1 MNTISIFK
9 FIFLI
14 LNILNAQVYTLED
27 CIQISIDEKDS
38 SICRY
43 WCGFRSKGL
52 KASYS
57 GVLPSIQATGTSGV
71 NYFPSQ
77 ESININF
84 EELKFDTTR
93 TNHFNTLSAGV
104 AINQVIYDGGR
115 SLNQIKQAKTN
126 LDIAKYNQRSIK
138 TQVIEKVIRS
148 YMAYFRLKNY

>member
-1 MNTISIFK
+1 MSTNSIFK

-27 CIQISIDEKDS
+27 CIQISIDEKKTVLSADIGVVS
-38 SICRY
+38 A
-43 WCGFRSKGL
+43 SKGL
-52 KASYS
+52 KASQS
-57 GVLPSIQATGTSGV
+57 GVLPSIQATGTGGV
-71 NYFPSQ
+71 NYFPLQ

-84 EELKFDTTR
+84 EELKFDTTK
-93 TNHFNTLSAGV
+93 TNHFNTYSAGV

-148 YMAYFRLKNY
+148 Y